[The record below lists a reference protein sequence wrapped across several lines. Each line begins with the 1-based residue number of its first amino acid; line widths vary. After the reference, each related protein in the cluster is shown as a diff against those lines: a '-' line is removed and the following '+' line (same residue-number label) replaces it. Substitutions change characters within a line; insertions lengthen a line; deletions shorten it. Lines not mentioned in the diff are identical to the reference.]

1 MFFTIIFAIKETIVT
16 VLGLMLEAKD
26 EATLARRQDH
36 VTKLLSTVMAP
47 RLFLFLG
54 VCFFGGRQFFAHGC
68 V

>member
-1 MFFTIIFAIKETIVT
+1 MFFTIILAIKETIVA

-26 EATLARRQDH
+26 ESTLARRQDH

-47 RLFLFLG
+47 RLFLFG
-54 VCFFGGRQFFAHGC
+54 MRFFGGRQFFAHGC